1 MGLNKVMKQI
11 CVTAAL
17 VVLSTVTAFAASTGQ
32 ASGTNVNVRAGASTS
47 ANVLGKINK
56 GTEYTVLD
64 KVDNWFKIS
73 YNGATGYVFAD
84 YFSVTKAD
92 GSITGSGVNLRE
104 KATTASNSLKKFGNG
119 DAVTVTGQNDGW
131 YRVSYN
137 GGSAYVSK
145 DYVSGNLLQYV
156 SKVSNEAAAATTT
169 TTNTNTAAATED
181 KYGVVTADSGLKLR
195 KEASTSA
202 EVLTVLPS
210 GTIVDVERAGQDWV
224 SVVTDAGQKGYV
236 SADYLT
242 VKTGEKPD
250 NTTSST
256 ASAKGAAVVAYGKQF
271 IGTPYVWGGTNLSTG
286 VDCSGFVYAV
296 YKNFGIT
303 LNRSSASM
311 ASNGV
316 EVSKANLQA
325 GDLVFFNTG
334 GSSSISHVGIYCGD
348 GTYVHSTDG
357 KGNGVTV
364 TSLNSGYSANTY
376 VTARRIL

>member
-1 MGLNKVMKQI
+1 MVLNKVMKQI

-32 ASGTNVNVRAGASTS
+32 ATGTNVNVRAGAGTST
-47 ANVLGKINK
+47 NVLGKINK

-64 KVDNWFKIS
+64 KVDDWFKIS

-84 YFSVTKAD
+84 YFTVTKAD

-104 KATTASNSLKKFGNG
+104 KATTSSASLKKFGNG
-119 DAVTVTGQNDGW
+119 DAVTVTGQSDGW

-156 SKVSNEAAAATTT
+156 SKVSNEAAAN
-169 TTNTNTAAATED
+169 TTNTSTATKAED
-181 KYGVVTADSGLKLR
+181 TYGVVTAGSGLKLR
-195 KEASTSA
+195 KEASTAA

-242 VKTGEKPD
+242 VKTGEKPE
-250 NTTSST
+250 NTASST

-271 IGTPYVWGGTNLSTG
+271 IGTPYVWGGTNLNTG

-334 GSSSISHVGIYCGD
+334 GGSSISHVGIYCGD

>member
-210 GTIVDVERAGQDWV
+210 GMIVDVERAGQDWI